1 MSIQKVPDERK
12 TFVSREV
19 ALEIIGVGE
28 ESRKSTVTYS
38 EPFTFGDARSLVTD
52 ETILCFYGQAE
63 YVDTFGVSI
72 RLDWEFI
79 GLMHRSNR
87 PSYSITLPA
96 QRRSNLCILQ
106 L

>member
-1 MSIQKVPDERK
+1 MRRPSANWNVVRAELPKSFEPTMSGMGQTEKSSVRAYV
-12 TFVSREV
+12 FRF
-19 ALEIIGVGE
+19 ALELGHCSMPSACLKG
-28 ESRKSTVTYS
+28 
-38 EPFTFGDARSLVTD
+38 AN
-52 ETILCFYGQAE
+52 
-63 YVDTFGVSI
+63 
-72 RLDWEFI
+72 I